1 MLGKIR
7 SCGFNSATA
16 FFLTTAIM
24 GFASTWYSHPRR
36 YGPGSRYWYGRTFIR
51 IHLSHYTMGNY
62 KDITF
67 SIREVTAAL
76 EWITSVHL
84 LTTCVEQ
91 HAMMTVNRNCRM
103 IGEVG
108 PLFIDKSAIR

>member
-1 MLGKIR
+1 
-7 SCGFNSATA
+7 
-16 FFLTTAIM
+16 
-24 GFASTWYSHPRR
+24 
-36 YGPGSRYWYGRTFIR
+36 
-51 IHLSHYTMGNY
+51 MGNY
-62 KDITF
+62 KAITF